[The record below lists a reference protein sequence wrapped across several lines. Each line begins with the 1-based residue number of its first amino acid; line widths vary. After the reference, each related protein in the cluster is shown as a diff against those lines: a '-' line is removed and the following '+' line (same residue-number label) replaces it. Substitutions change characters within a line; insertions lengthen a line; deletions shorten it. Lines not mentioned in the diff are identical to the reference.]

1 MYHLLFTIYH
11 FRFRASDFG
20 FRISDFVS
28 PQSLCVLCLLCA
40 LCASCKEDN
49 ITADL
54 KDVTTAF
61 LPAATDNSEEAQMR
75 RTFYTMYNSFLLF
88 NDTLQHYETG
98 KDVNG
103 ELHYFTETL
112 DLTYDIGMSIYSNN
126 KYSFTLMTDIDRK
139 REAVQYVQE
148 YLLTHITGKL
158 MPYSWLLV
166 DKITR
171 DFIGSVSSPYAA
183 TGQRAVVV
191 ACNLLP
197 KLTDAQKVQYTRQVM
212 NTIIAKLA
220 TDNAEAFADF
230 FAVSAAY
237 YDGKF
242 TDPKNTAANTAI
254 LNEAGFICRG
264 QSFGTDANGIY
275 PSQELDLNAY
285 ARQVAATT
293 PEAFEKK
300 YANYPLVLKKFGI
313 MRKTLLDLGYK
324 E

>member
-1 MYHLLFTIYH
+1 MNAPTLKT
-11 FRFRASDFG
+11 
-20 FRISDFVS
+20 
-28 PQSLCVLCLLCA
+28 LCVLSLLCA
-40 LCASCKEDN
+40 LCASCKEDKVN
-49 ITADL
+49 ANL
-54 KDVTTAF
+54 NDVTSSF
-61 LPAATDNSEEAQMR
+61 LPAATDDSEEAQLR
-75 RTFYTMYNSFLLF
+75 RTFHTTYNSFLLF

-98 KDVNG
+98 KDING

-112 DLTYDIGMSIYSNN
+112 DLTYDIGMSTYSNN
-126 KYSFTLMTDIDRK
+126 KYTFTLMTDIDRK
-139 REAVQYVQE
+139 REAVQYVQD

-183 TGQRAVVV
+183 TGQRAVVI

-220 TDNAEAFADF
+220 TDNADAFAEF

-237 YDGKF
+237 YDGSF
-242 TDPKNTAANTAI
+242 TDPKTTAANTAI

-264 QSFGTDANGIY
+264 QNFGSDTNGLY
-275 PSQELDLNAY
+275 PSQELDLNAF

-293 PEAFEKK
+293 PETFEKK
-300 YANYPLVLKKFGI
+300 YANYPLVLKKFEI
-313 MRKTLLDLGYK
+313 MRRILLELGYK

>member
-1 MYHLLFTIYH
+1 MNAPLLK
-11 FRFRASDFG
+11 
-20 FRISDFVS
+20 
-28 PQSLCVLCLLCA
+28 PLCVLSLLCA
-40 LCASCKEDN
+40 LCASCKDDN
-49 ITADL
+49 ATAHL
-54 KDVTTAF
+54 KDVTASF
-61 LPAATDNSEEAQMR
+61 LPAPTDNSEEAQIR
-75 RTFYTMYNSFLLF
+75 RTFHTTYNSFLLF

-98 KDVNG
+98 TDVNG
-103 ELHYFTETL
+103 EKHYFTETL
-112 DLTYDIGMSIYSNN
+112 DLTYEIGMSTSSNN
-126 KYSFTLMTDIDRK
+126 KYTFTLLTDIDRK
-139 REAVQYVQE
+139 REAVQYVQN

-166 DKITR
+166 DKISR

-183 TGQRAVVV
+183 TGQRAVVI

-197 KLTDAQKVQYTRQVM
+197 KLTDAQKIQYTRQVM

-220 TDNAEAFADF
+220 SDNAEAFNEF
-230 FAVSAAY
+230 FAVSASY
-237 YDGKF
+237 YNGTF

-264 QSFGTDANGIY
+264 QSFGSDTNGLY
-275 PSQELDLNAY
+275 PSQELDLNAF

-300 YANYPLVLKKFGI
+300 YANYPLVLKKFAI